1 MRLQEPDYLISL
13 ASAGILVNVEC
24 STWGATKK
32 DNKVTEEVTSAY
44 KSDKDSADVVVNLM
58 ANVKEH
64 KDILKYRNDIRNWL
78 RRWTYDWAGSIRYLP
93 TMRIEKF
100 KSEFDSTYKSE
111 FEILTKALVNRYEDI
126 VAEMAFKNGD
136 LFKALDYPSKAEV
149 ERRFKLELKVIP
161 VPANDFR
168 VQVAQDIADDLK
180 QHYESNAN
188 EMVQNIMRDVSE
200 ELMNYIRRVAASC
213 TEPNE
218 GKRKPKVY
226 DSTVEGLRELT
237 QTLAKFNITN
247 DSVLE
252 AMRKEAEQVIG
263 TFTAKDIRDSDAV
276 RSSVKNGMDDILSK
290 FGVTLP

>member
-1 MRLQEPDYLISL
+1 MQLQKPDYLLSL

-64 KDILKYRNDIRNWL
+64 KEILKYRNDIRNWL
-78 RRWTYDWAGSIRYLP
+78 RRWTYDWAGSLRYLP

-100 KSEFDSTYKSE
+100 KQEFDTIYKPE
-111 FEILTKALVNRYEDI
+111 FSALTTALVNRYEDI

-136 LFKALDYPSKAEV
+136 LFKASDYPSKTEV
-149 ERRFKLELKVIP
+149 EHRFKLEMRVIP

-180 QHYESNAN
+180 QHYENNAN
-188 EMVQNIMRDVSE
+188 EMVQDIMRDVTEDLTS
-200 ELMNYIRRVAASC
+200 YIKRVAASC
-213 TEPNE
+213 TEPGE

-226 DSTVEGLRELT
+226 DSTIEGLKELT
-237 QTLAKFNITN
+237 QTLSKFNVTN
-247 DSVLE
+247 DNVLE
-252 AMRKEAEQVIG
+252 SMRKEAEQVIG
-263 TFTAKDIRDSDAV
+263 NFTAKDIRDSEAV

-290 FGVTLP
+290 FGVTLA

>member
-1 MRLQEPDYLISL
+1 MQLQKPDYLLSL

-64 KDILKYRNDIRNWL
+64 KEILKYRNDIRNWL
-78 RRWTYDWAGSIRYLP
+78 RRWTYDWAGSLRYLP

-100 KSEFDSTYKSE
+100 KQEFDTIYKPE
-111 FEILTKALVNRYEDI
+111 FTALTIALVNRYEDI

-136 LFKALDYPSKAEV
+136 LFKASDYPSKTEV
-149 ERRFKLELKVIP
+149 EHRFKLEMRVIP

-180 QHYESNAN
+180 QHYENNAN
-188 EMVQNIMRDVSE
+188 EMVQDIMRDVTEDLTS
-200 ELMNYIRRVAASC
+200 YIKRVAASC
-213 TEPNE
+213 TEPEE

-226 DSTVEGLRELT
+226 DSTIEGLKELT
-237 QTLAKFNITN
+237 QTLSKFNVTN

-252 AMRKEAEQVIG
+252 SMRKEAEQVIG
-263 TFTAKDIRDSDAV
+263 NFTAKDIRDSEAV

-290 FGVTLP
+290 FGVTLA